1 MITAK
6 AVKSALDKLSLLK
19 FFPSEEGQRSQIGE
33 LILAMAEYQ
42 TDAQVAELAMRTL
55 RCYNEWPG
63 PLALRA
69 VACSLF
75 DPADG
80 GSATA
85 SEVDAFCE
93 DRYLERE
100 AERSRLNLE
109 AAKRNL
115 ISASQP
121 LPDQR
126 LISGEVSADPVA
138 ERMVERIAEV
148 TSIPKPTAADY
159 AHVRRVHGLD
169 LPDSARETLR
179 KLEEMGRR
187 RPPQVITQADIDRA
201 VQELHQ
207 QRKEPD
213 YEPPEAA

>member
-6 AVKSALDKLSLLK
+6 AIKAALDKLALLK
-19 FFPSEEGQRSQIGE
+19 FFPADEGQRSQIGE
-33 LILAMAEYQ
+33 LILAMAENQ
-42 TDAQVAELAMRTL
+42 TDAEVSELATRTL

-63 PLALRA
+63 PLAFRA

-85 SEVDAFCE
+85 PEVDAFCE
-93 DRYLERE
+93 NRYLERE
-100 AERSRLNLE
+100 AERSKLNLE

-115 ISASQP
+115 ISAGQP

-126 LISGEVSADPVA
+126 LIPGEVSADPVA
-138 ERMVERIAEV
+138 ERMVELVVGAK
-148 TSIPKPTAADY
+148 SIPKPTAADY
-159 AHVRRVHGLD
+159 AHVRRAHGLD